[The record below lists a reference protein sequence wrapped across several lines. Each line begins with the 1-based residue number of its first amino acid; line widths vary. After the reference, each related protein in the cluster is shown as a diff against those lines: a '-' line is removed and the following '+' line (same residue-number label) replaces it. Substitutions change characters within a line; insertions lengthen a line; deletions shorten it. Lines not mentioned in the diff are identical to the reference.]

1 MFEFFV
7 ALRYLIPRRAHL
19 SASLIAFLSVAVI
32 SLIVWLVLVFLSVTE
47 GIERNWLDKLTTL
60 NAPLRITPTHHYY
73 NSYYY
78 QIDGVSSASEYTP
91 KNIAQ
96 KGRSL
101 ESDPYSEG
109 EDGEL
114 PAHFPKPDLESNGR
128 LKDPVKGVVKLLTEM
143 PGVQFQDFELSGALM
158 RLQLLRQEDN
168 TQGYLTQVS
177 YLATLPSASS
187 NFSSLLL
194 PPTAKDLNHLL
205 YLSSHSTELSRQD
218 TPALVL
224 KTSEALA
231 HERLRTLLNSV
242 AIQQLKPRYPFWQLP
257 ASFLPEKIRF
267 AVEPHYREGKL
278 HRLDLPTDILTEEAF
293 AYLWREGGTLYFQSG
308 EDVPIETLQAVPVL
322 AKGELLFDVKQQG
335 STLLEVETHLQKQ
348 PARGFVQLDD
358 LVVTKADFSPSFL
371 APINE
376 EKEVGVLLAKGF
388 IDTGVLLG
396 DRGYLSYSSTT
407 SGSLQ
412 EHRLP
417 IFVSGFYDP
426 GVLSIGNKCI
436 LVPPMVT
443 ETINASSSSF
453 NLDRTQSNG
462 FLVWFKE
469 VYQARAMKEQIT
481 EALALQGL
489 DRYWKVSCF
498 YEYDFAKDLLE
509 QFQSD
514 KYLFMLVGIFILV
527 VGCCNIISMLVL
539 LVSDKK
545 QEIGIF
551 QAMGASKLSIA
562 CIFGICGIVMGII
575 SCLIGTLAA
584 LFTLENIDSLVHLLS
599 LFQGHDAFNAT
610 FFGSSLPKE
619 LSPHALRF
627 ILIATPLLSLI
638 AGLIPAIKAC
648 RLNPSELLRS

>member
-1 MFEFFV
+1 MFELFV
-7 ALRYLIPRRAHL
+7 ALKYLVPRRSHL
-19 SASLIAFLSVAVI
+19 SVSLIAFLSVAVI

-78 QIDGVSSASEYTP
+78 QIDGVSIASEYTP

-96 KGRSL
+96 KLRS
-101 ESDPYSEG
+101 SQTDPYREG

-114 PAHFPKPDLESNGR
+114 PAHFPKPDLEAHE
-128 LKDPVKGVVKLLTEM
+128 DPVQGVVKLLRGM
-143 PGVQFQDFELSGALM
+143 QGVRFQDFELSGALM

-177 YLATLPSASS
+177 YLATLPDASS

-194 PPTAKDLNHLL
+194 PPTEKDLNHLL
-205 YLSSHSTELSRQD
+205 YLTSHSTELSRQD
-218 TPALVL
+218 APALSL

-231 HERLRTLLNSV
+231 HQRLQTLLSSV
-242 AIQQLKPRYPFWQLP
+242 AIQQLKPRYPFWQLSP
-257 ASFLPEKIRF
+257 AFLPEKVRF

-278 HRLDLPTDILTEEAF
+278 HRVDLHTDTITEESSSW
-293 AYLWREGGTLYFQSG
+293 LWKEGSTLYFQRG
-308 EDVPIETLQAVPVL
+308 ANAPVETLRAVPILT
-322 AKGELLFDVKQQG
+322 KGELIFDVKQQKA
-335 STLLEVETHLQKQ
+335 TLFEVETSLQRQ
-348 PARGFVQLDD
+348 PVSGFVQLDD
-358 LVVTKADFSPSFL
+358 LVVVKADFSSPLS

-388 IDTGVLLG
+388 IDNGVLLG

-407 SGSLQ
+407 SSSLQ

-426 GVLSIGNKCI
+426 GVLSVGNKCI

-453 NLDRTQSNG
+453 NLDKTQSNG
-462 FLVWFKE
+462 FLVWFKD
-469 VYQARAMKEQIT
+469 VHQARAMKEQIT
-481 EALALQGL
+481 QALTLQGL

-514 KYLFMLVGIFILV
+514 KYLFMLVGILILV

-562 CIFGICGIVMGII
+562 CIFGICGIVMGMI

-584 LFTLENIDSLVHLLS
+584 LLTLENLDSLVHILS
-599 LFQGHDAFNAT
+599 LFQGHDTFNAT
-610 FFGSSLPKE
+610 FFGNSLPKE